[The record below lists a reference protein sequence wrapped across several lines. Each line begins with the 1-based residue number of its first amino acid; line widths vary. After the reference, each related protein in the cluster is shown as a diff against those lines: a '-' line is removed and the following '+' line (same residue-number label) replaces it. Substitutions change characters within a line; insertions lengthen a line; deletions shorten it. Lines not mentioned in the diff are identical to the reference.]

1 MKTKPKTKRPAAK
14 AARKGR
20 PAVAA
25 ASKAGGKVRAS
36 GKAQGAPAEE
46 KESATFQPDEYKV
59 EDPAPRQELRWVE
72 VECPYCGETF
82 DVRVDPGEEGQS
94 LVQDCQVCCKPVQ
107 LSVDIEDG
115 EISIFAA
122 RG

>member
-1 MKTKPKTKRPAAK
+1 MKTKPKTKRPARK
-14 AARKGR
+14 TARKGR
-20 PAVAA
+20 PPLAS
-25 ASKAGGKVRAS
+25 ASKADGKGRKAGTATDAS
-36 GKAQGAPAEE
+36 AENE
-46 KESATFQPDEYKV
+46 GSAKFQPEEFKV